1 MEPLLCARHWLSHVV
16 KHGDPA
22 RVRHGWGDVKL
33 LTQSHTVTSCGKWDL
48 NSSFLIPFSYSN
60 LWLRL
65 FICIFLLSPQ
75 TCSAAKSCP
84 TLQPHGLQHTRLPC
98 PSLSPGVSKLMSI
111 ELVMPSNRL
120 ILCHSLLPSV
130 FPYIKVF
137 SSESALHIKWPKYWS
152 FSIRPEYSE
161 LISLLQG
168 TLKNLLQHHS
178 SRA

>member
-1 MEPLLCARHWLSHVV
+1 M
-16 KHGDPA
+16 
-22 RVRHGWGDVKL
+22 
-33 LTQSHTVTSCGKWDL
+33 

-168 TLKNLLQHHS
+168 TLKNLLQHHNS
-178 SRA
+178 IPYSFHCLKTVTFATLASVTSCLFSQILRLCFWPL